1 MHLHS
6 RTKISRYRAKPK
18 GAALVLTVLLAA
30 VAASIALA
38 MVSQTLSSSRTEQLR
53 NSGSTARQ
61 DTYSMLTQ
69 FEIALRSR
77 PSIYLEKVLENE
89 PDRICISNPSKP
101 RYAQGTV
108 WPAACGPVWE
118 YANSS
123 NSKILKITPPS
134 SENPNLKVDT
144 LSKIGET
151 IYALT
156 ATFKTKGAG
165 TFTVWTNSDLIL
177 DSTSSPSNE
186 SILNGVLYS
195 TKTITLPSQ
204 DSTVNIQNSQIIAEK
219 GYTGTSTTNTRL
231 YSGQSGALKSAREVI
246 PSPLTLSQLRS
257 DTLHLPSLA
266 CAANN
271 SLFEYKNKLASAT
284 LCFKAGQ
291 VLIKTNGEE
300 VTIGSDIGS
309 YLLQPS
315 PTVADE
321 LTIYKSTQILS
332 TKDCIID
339 CNLPV
344 IASSLSDTYLG
355 NQASWG
361 SPLGTF
367 KVPHSGLIFFE
378 KDTFIGLCGSGYA
391 SPNGVCQ
398 TINGNLPGMTIEKNI
413 TVITG
418 IATDPKNIILG
429 SPIYSSLGKKI
440 GLIASNSLIIPFFAR
455 PPQSDLNLEIAAI
468 ALGYGIDVNTYPT
481 FRTYPFELSKNSETD
496 INFANALEIKGSI
509 YAPYFDFKLNTTNST
524 SLLADMDLLKTP
536 PPYLP
541 GFNIGVTRASTRNL
555 TPDEIASLT

>member
-1 MHLHS
+1 MHLNS
-6 RTKISRYRAKPK
+6 RKKRSRYRAKPK

-38 MVSQTLSSSRTEQLR
+38 MVSQTLSSSRTDQLR
-53 NSGSTARQ
+53 NSGSSARQ

-101 RYAQGTV
+101 RYASGTV
-108 WPAACGPVWE
+108 WPAACGPVWD

-123 NSKILKITPPS
+123 DSKILKITPPN

-144 LSKIGET
+144 VSKIGQT
-151 IYALT
+151 LYALT
-156 ATFKTKGAG
+156 ATFKTKGSG

-177 DSTSSPSNE
+177 DSTSSPSNQ

-195 TKTITLPSQ
+195 TKTITLPSL

-219 GYTGTSTTNTRL
+219 GYTGTSTTNSRL
-231 YSGQSGALKSAREVI
+231 YSGQSGALKSAIEVI

-257 DTLHLPSLA
+257 DTLHLPTLA

-271 SLFEYKNKLASAT
+271 NLFEYQNKVASVT

-291 VLIKTNGEE
+291 VLLTTNGEP
-300 VTIGSDIGS
+300 VTIGNETGS
-309 YLLQPS
+309 YLIQPS
-315 PTVADE
+315 ATAVDE
-321 LTIYKSTQILS
+321 LTVFQSTQILS
-332 TKDCIID
+332 TKDCLID
-339 CNLPV
+339 CNLPL
-344 IASSLSDTYLG
+344 IASSLSDNYLG
-355 NQASWG
+355 NQAAWG
-361 SPLGTF
+361 SPIGTF

-398 TINGNLPGMTIEKNI
+398 TVNGTFPGMTVTKNMTI
-413 TVITG
+413 MTG
-418 IATDPKNIILG
+418 TATDPKNIILG
-429 SPIYSSLGKKI
+429 SPIYSTLGKKI
-440 GLIASNSLIIPFFAR
+440 GLVASNSLIVPFFAR

-468 ALGYGIDVNTYPT
+468 ALGYGVDVNTYPT
-481 FRTYPFELSKNSETD
+481 FRTYPFELSKNSEID
-496 INFANALEIKGSI
+496 INFANSLEIKGSI

-524 SLLADMDLLKTP
+524 SLLADLDLLKSP

-541 GFNIGVTRASTRNL
+541 GFNIGVIRTSTRNL